1 MKKNVGNIDKW
12 IRWIA
17 AAGLLGLY
25 FSPLASNWTFSWLL
39 LVGAIALLATGLVGF
54 CGLYTLLGISTCPLK
69 NPSEAEQKP

>member
-1 MKKNVGNIDKW
+1 MKKNVGTTDKW

-25 FSPLASNWTFSWLL
+25 FSPLASNWAYSWVLL
-39 LVGAIALLATGLVGF
+39 IAAGAALATGLVGF

-69 NPSEAEQKP
+69 NPSEVEQKP